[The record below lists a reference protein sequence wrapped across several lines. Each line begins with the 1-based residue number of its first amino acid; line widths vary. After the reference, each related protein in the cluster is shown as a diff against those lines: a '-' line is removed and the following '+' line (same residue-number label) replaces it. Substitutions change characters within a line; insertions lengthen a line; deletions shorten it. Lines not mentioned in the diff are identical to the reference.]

1 MAESF
6 ISINNTKI
14 HKQYKLHTNTKK
26 KSKSKYSNIYTTKH
40 SISKNTQSFENSH
53 KLSRTL
59 LLGCHASIAN
69 GIIEGIK
76 YVESI
81 GGNAVQIFLG
91 SNRSASLKTKHKF
104 IGQNKI
110 DEIKTYISRNKICLI
125 IHSIYLLN
133 FCKYPPS
140 GHNTYMHDN
149 IQYDLKYGAM
159 LGVKCVV
166 LHLGSRTNMDMDTS
180 INNLVSN
187 INKIINNMPDGI
199 MISLE
204 TSAGSG
210 KQIGWN
216 LEELSIIWNQIKHN
230 NKHNNKTKTIK
241 TKSIKTKTIKT
252 TKTKTTNTNE
262 NKVGICIDTAH
273 IFVSGYDISTLSG
286 ITEYMKKF
294 DSLIGIKNIT
304 NFHINDSKYALGTK
318 HDEHRGIGQGLIYN
332 SDESKKALLYIKKI
346 CIKHKISMILET
358 HSAGSLDS
366 EGSHKVDYG
375 YEYEI
380 DLIKKL

>member
-1 MAESF
+1 MK
-6 ISINNTKI
+6 SI
-14 HKQYKLHTNTKK
+14 KLTKK
-26 KSKSKYSNIYTTKH
+26 NNNKSKLIV
-40 SISKNTQSFENSH
+40 
-53 KLSRTL
+53 
-59 LLGCHASIAN
+59 GCHASIAN

-104 IGQNKI
+104 IGQNEI
-110 DEIKTYISRNKICLI
+110 DEIKNYVTRNKICLI

-133 FCKYPPS
+133 FCKFPPS
-140 GHNTYMHDN
+140 GHNKYMHDN
-149 IQYDLKYGAM
+149 LQYDLKYGAM

-166 LHLGSRTNMDMDTS
+166 LHLGSSTNMDTDMDMDMDMDMDTA

-187 INKIINNMPDGI
+187 INKIINNMPEGI

-216 LEELSIIWNQIKHN
+216 LEELSRIWNQIKHN
-230 NKHNNKTKTIK
+230 NKHNNKTKT
-241 TKSIKTKTIKT
+241 
-252 TKTKTTNTNE
+252 TKTKTTNTNK

-273 IFVSGYDISTLSG
+273 IFVSGYNISTVSG

-294 DSLIGIKNIT
+294 DSLIGINNIT

-346 CIKHKISMILET
+346 CIKHKIPMILET
-358 HSAGSLDS
+358 HSAGSPNS
-366 EGSHKVDYG
+366 KGTHKGDYG